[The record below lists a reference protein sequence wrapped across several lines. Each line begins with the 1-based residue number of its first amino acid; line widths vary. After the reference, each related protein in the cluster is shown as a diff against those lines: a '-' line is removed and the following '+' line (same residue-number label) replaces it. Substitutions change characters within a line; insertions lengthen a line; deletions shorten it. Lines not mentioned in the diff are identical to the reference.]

1 MEYYSGIREK
11 EILSFVTWMKPEQV
25 LLSEKHQTEKDEYY
39 DITYV
44 QNLKSQTYP
53 GPGEACRLFFHHLF
67 TYLLPK

>member
-25 LLSEKHQTEKDEYY
+25 LLSEKHQTEKDKYY

-44 QNLKSQTYP
+44 QNLKSQTY
-53 GPGEACRLFFHHLF
+53 RRDW
-67 TYLLPK
+67 